1 MEKTKIS
8 AKMGQKFCFK
18 LSYLIFLQ
26 LQNTVND
33 RILQVSIIITTFPV
47 VGMKSS
53 SLNNLYV
60 SDTVTTTAGGKA
72 ASEGRRTPARL
83 NTSPHFNTTN
93 PGVVVNISRPSVNP
107 EIQHTHSTATLNI
120 PRGERDSRVRLI
132 LEMIGGTG
140 KVGMEMEV

>member
-1 MEKTKIS
+1 ML
-8 AKMGQKFCFK
+8 Q
-18 LSYLIFLQ
+18 IFAFV
-26 LQNTVND
+26 QNTVND

-60 SDTVTTTAGGKA
+60 YDPVTTAVGGKA

-93 PGVVVNISRPSVNP
+93 PGVVVDISSRPPVSP

-120 PRGERDSRVRLI
+120 PRGEI
-132 LEMIGGTG
+132 EMV
-140 KVGMEMEV
+140 K